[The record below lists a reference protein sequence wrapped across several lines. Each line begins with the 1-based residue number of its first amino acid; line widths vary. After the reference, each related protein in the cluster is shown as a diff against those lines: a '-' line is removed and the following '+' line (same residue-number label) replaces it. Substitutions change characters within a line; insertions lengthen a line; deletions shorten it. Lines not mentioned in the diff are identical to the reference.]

1 MNSSKALNQSQKNN
15 YRNANFEYYTR
26 PPVLIH
32 ENLKYSQYV
41 IIHVVDSGKDNSDKD
56 NEVNIN
62 SSNFSDEEKKKRSL
76 LKTITIMIIA
86 VVIVVIA
93 SSLIEQF
100 LEHRY
105 GPYLKIGVVAV
116 IGYFVINSL
125 ANIFYKLS
133 YDALKNNAEII
144 RILIRIMGAIVV
156 ISVIISYL
164 SEDPLIATS
173 IGTITAIVIGFASQ
187 NVLGNLI
194 SGLYL
199 AITRPFR
206 IGDKVTVFGNTGII
220 YDIGLLYS
228 RLRTDEG
235 DIILAPN
242 TSMVTT
248 TIIIRKN

>member
-1 MNSSKALNQSQKNN
+1 MDNGED
-15 YRNANFEYYTR
+15 NANK
-26 PPVLIH
+26 
-32 ENLKYSQYV
+32 ENKL
-41 IIHVVDSGKDNSDKD
+41 N
-56 NEVNIN
+56 N
-62 SSNFSDEEKKKRSL
+62 SSNNSSSTEKKQRSL
-76 LKTITIMIIA
+76 FKTLTIMIIA
-86 VVIVVIA
+86 VAVVVTA
-93 SSLIEQF
+93 SSLIEQL
-100 LEHRY
+100 LENRY
-105 GPYLKIGVVAV
+105 GPYLRIGMVAV

-125 ANIFYKLS
+125 ANVFYKLS

-144 RILIRIMGAIVV
+144 RILIRIIGAIVI

-164 SEDPLIATS
+164 SQDPIIATS
-173 IGTITAIVIGFASQ
+173 VGTITAIVIGFASQ

-235 DIILAPN
+235 DVILAPN

-248 TIIIRKN
+248 TIIIRKA

>member
-1 MNSSKALNQSQKNN
+1 MNN
-15 YRNANFEYYTR
+15 
-26 PPVLIH
+26 
-32 ENLKYSQYV
+32 
-41 IIHVVDSGKDNSDKD
+41 GKDKANKE
-56 NEVNIN
+56 NKLNN
-62 SSNFSDEEKKKRSL
+62 SSNNSASTEKKQRSL
-76 LKTITIMIIA
+76 FKTIILMIIA
-86 VVIVVIA
+86 VAVVVAA
-93 SSLIEQF
+93 SSFAEQL

-105 GPYLKIGVVAV
+105 GPYLKIAVVAV

-133 YDALKNNAEII
+133 YDALKNNAEVI
-144 RILIRIMGAIVV
+144 RILIRIVGAIVV

-164 SEDPLIATS
+164 SQDPLIAAS

-206 IGDKVTVFGNTGII
+206 IGEKVTVFGNTGII

-248 TIIIRKN
+248 TIIIRKS

>member
-1 MNSSKALNQSQKNN
+1 MLLKNLIQVTIVKTRLN
-15 YRNANFEYYTR
+15 
-26 PPVLIH
+26 PVLVIH
-32 ENLKYSQYV
+32 ENLKYSWY
-41 IIHVVDSGKDNSDKD
+41 ITIHIVNRGEDNVNKGDKENYDSNNS
-56 NEVNIN
+56 NNA
-62 SSNFSDEEKKKRSL
+62 EKKQRSL
-76 LKTITIMIIA
+76 FKTITIMIIA
-86 VVIVVIA
+86 VAVVVAA
-93 SSLIEQF
+93 SSIIEQL

-144 RILIRIMGAIVV
+144 RILIRIIGAIVV

-164 SEDPLIATS
+164 SQDPLIATS

-248 TIIIRKN
+248 TIIIRKT

>member
-1 MNSSKALNQSQKNN
+1 MQSEIVNTTQ
-15 YRNANFEYYTR
+15 YADL
-26 PPVLIH
+26 VID
-32 ENLKYSQYV
+32 ENLKYSWYI
-41 IIHVVDSGKDNSDKD
+41 IIHIVDSEKNNDNKENKLNS
-56 NEVNIN
+56 NSNN
-62 SSNFSDEEKKKRSL
+62 SSSAEKKQRSL
-76 LKTITIMIIA
+76 FKTITIMIIVVA
-86 VVIVVIA
+86 VVVAA
-93 SSLIEQF
+93 SSLIEQL

-125 ANIFYKLS
+125 ANVFYKLS

-144 RILIRIMGAIVV
+144 RILIRIIGAIVV

-164 SEDPLIATS
+164 SQDPLIATS

-206 IGDKVTVFGNTGII
+206 IGEKVTMFGNTGII
-220 YDIGLLYS
+220 YDIGLMYS

-248 TIIIRKN
+248 TIIIRKT

>member
-1 MNSSKALNQSQKNN
+1 VDNGKNN
-15 YRNANFEYYTR
+15 ANK
-26 PPVLIH
+26 
-32 ENLKYSQYV
+32 ENKLN
-41 IIHVVDSGKDNSDKD
+41 D
-56 NEVNIN
+56 
-62 SSNFSDEEKKKRSL
+62 SSNNSASPEKKQRSL
-76 LKTITIMIIA
+76 IKTITIMIVAVA
-86 VVIVVIA
+86 VVIAA
-93 SSLIEQF
+93 SSFVEQL

-125 ANIFYKLS
+125 ANVLYKLS
-133 YDALKNNAEII
+133 YDALKNNAEVI
-144 RILIRIMGAIVV
+144 RILIRIIGAIVV

-164 SEDPLIATS
+164 SQDPLIAAS

-206 IGDKVTVFGNTGII
+206 IGEKVTVFGNTGII

-248 TIIIRKN
+248 TIIIRKSS

>member
-1 MNSSKALNQSQKNN
+1 M
-15 YRNANFEYYTR
+15 
-26 PPVLIH
+26 
-32 ENLKYSQYV
+32 KYSQYV
-41 IIHVVDSGKDNSDKD
+41 IIHIVDSGKDNGNKE
-56 NEVNIN
+56 NELNNNNSNN
-62 SSNFSDEEKKKRSL
+62 SSNTEKKQRSL
-76 LKTITIMIIA
+76 FKTITFMIIA
-86 VVIVVIA
+86 VAAVVA
-93 SSLIEQF
+93 VSSLIEQF

-105 GPYLKIGVVAV
+105 GPYLKIGVVAI

-144 RILIRIMGAIVV
+144 RILIRIIGAIVV

-164 SEDPLIATS
+164 SQDPLIATS

-199 AITRPFR
+199 AIIRPFR
-206 IGDKVTVFGNTGII
+206 IGEKVTVFGNTGII

-228 RLRTDEG
+228 RLKTDDG
-235 DIILAPN
+235 DVILAPN

-248 TIIIRKN
+248 TIIIRKA

>member
-1 MNSSKALNQSQKNN
+1 MDSEKNNDNKENKLNSNSNNSSSA
-15 YRNANFEYYTR
+15 
-26 PPVLIH
+26 
-32 ENLKYSQYV
+32 
-41 IIHVVDSGKDNSDKD
+41 
-56 NEVNIN
+56 
-62 SSNFSDEEKKKRSL
+62 EKKQRSL
-76 LKTITIMIIA
+76 FKTITIMIIVVAA
-86 VVIVVIA
+86 VVAA

-100 LEHRY
+100 LEHKY

-125 ANIFYKLS
+125 ANVFYKLS

-144 RILIRIMGAIVV
+144 RILIRIIGAIIV

-164 SEDPLIATS
+164 SQDPLIATS

-206 IGDKVTVFGNTGII
+206 IGEKVTMFGNTGII
-220 YDIGLLYS
+220 YDIGLMYS

-248 TIIIRKN
+248 TIIIRKSS

>member
-1 MNSSKALNQSQKNN
+1 
-15 YRNANFEYYTR
+15 
-26 PPVLIH
+26 
-32 ENLKYSQYV
+32 
-41 IIHVVDSGKDNSDKD
+41 VDSGKD
-56 NEVNIN
+56 
-62 SSNFSDEEKKKRSL
+62 SSNKENEGNRNSNNMTNEEKRKRSL
-76 LKTITIMIIA
+76 FKTITIMIIA
-86 VVIVVIA
+86 VAVVVA
-93 SSLIEQF
+93 VSSFIEQF

-116 IGYFVINSL
+116 IGYFVVNSL

-133 YDALKNNAEII
+133 YDALKNNAEVI
-144 RILIRIMGAIVV
+144 RILIRIIGAIVI

-164 SEDPLIATS
+164 SQDPLIATS

-206 IGDKVTVFGNTGII
+206 IGEKVTVFGNTGII

-248 TIIIRKN
+248 TIIIRKAS

>member
-1 MNSSKALNQSQKNN
+1 VKFSLHPAIV
-15 YRNANFEYYTR
+15 T
-26 PPVLIH
+26 H
-32 ENLKYSQYV
+32 ENLKYSEY
-41 IIHVVDSGKDNSDKD
+41 ITIHIVVSAEDNVNKDDNMNNNS
-56 NEVNIN
+56 NN
-62 SSNFSDEEKKKRSL
+62 SNSAEKKQRSL
-76 LKTITIMIIA
+76 FKTITIMIIA
-86 VVIVVIA
+86 VAAVVAA
-93 SSLIEQF
+93 SSLIEQL

-133 YDALKNNAEII
+133 YDALKSNAEII
-144 RILIRIMGAIVV
+144 RILIRIIGAIVV

-164 SEDPLIATS
+164 SQDPLIATS

-206 IGDKVTVFGNTGII
+206 IGDKVTVFGNTGFI

-248 TIIIRKN
+248 TIIIRKT

>member
-1 MNSSKALNQSQKNN
+1 MGD
-15 YRNANFEYYTR
+15 R
-26 PPVLIH
+26 
-32 ENLKYSQYV
+32 
-41 IIHVVDSGKDNSDKD
+41 KD
-56 NEVNIN
+56 NENKNTNLNDDSNHNNNN
-62 SSNFSDEEKKKRSL
+62 SNNADKKQRSL

-86 VVIVVIA
+86 VAAVVAA
-93 SSLIEQF
+93 SSIIEQ
-100 LEHRY
+100 LVEHRY
-105 GPYLKIGVVAV
+105 GPFIKIGVVAV

-125 ANIFYKLS
+125 ANVFYKLS
-133 YDALKNNAEII
+133 YDALKNNAEVI
-144 RILIRIMGAIVV
+144 RILIRIIGAIIV

-164 SEDPLIATS
+164 SQDPIIAAS

-187 NVLGNLI
+187 NVLGNLM

-206 IGDKVTVFGNTGII
+206 IGEKVTVFGNTGII

-235 DIILAPN
+235 DIILASN

-248 TIIIRKN
+248 TIIIRKS